1 MNWLAFA
8 ILSYALV
15 GAELALGEVLA
26 LGTSGVRPL
35 LVLPLVIF
43 IALHASPTV
52 ALWSGLL
59 LGCTIDLLA
68 RVPLADATAGGG
80 AGGTALVL
88 GPHALGYAAA
98 VYLTLLL
105 RGFLIRKN
113 PLSLVFMTILGGCL
127 SVVVVVS
134 LITIKN
140 VVSRTLVW
148 SPGEQF
154 VARCGSVLY
163 SAITAFVLAFLLRK
177 LIGILGL
184 PDATGRRSSR

>member
-43 IALHASPTV
+43 VALHASPTV

-68 RVPLADATAGGG
+68 RVPLADATAG
-80 AGGTALVL
+80 GGTALVL

-113 PLSLVFMTILGGCL
+113 PLSLVFMTLLGGGL
-127 SVVVVVS
+127 SVVVVVA

-140 VVSRTLVW
+140 VISRTLVW

-154 VARCGSVLY
+154 VSRGGSVLY
-163 SAITAFVLAFLLRK
+163 SAITAFVLAFLLRR
-177 LIGILGL
+177 LIGVLGL